1 MPSKASEWWHA
12 RRAESQ
18 YGVQL
23 RKIARHIGEII
34 RGFDLNDQA
43 DANVLRDA
51 LRRYAEMLIPWA
63 RSAARAMVAE
73 VAARSDKQWR
83 TIGKDMGRSFA
94 DVLNG
99 PDIGARYRELQEEQV
114 ILITSIP
121 RDAAEHVHAL
131 VQQGLIE
138 GKRFTELVPEI
149 RRGGDVS
156 ISKANLIARTETG
169 RVVSNLTQARSES
182 VGSEGYQWATMKDAA
197 VRPSHRAME
206 GKFVRWDSPP
216 TIDGLKGHA
225 GSVPNCRC
233 FAIPLLKYE
242 GTYTSPASSRR
253 QSPSIQLAL

>member
-43 DANVLRDA
+43 DAFVLRDA
-51 LRRYAEMLIPWA
+51 LRRYAEMLSPWA

-83 TIGKDMGRSFA
+83 TIGKEMGRSFA

-114 ILITSIP
+114 GLITSIP
-121 RDAAEHVHAL
+121 RDAAERVHEL

-156 ISKANLIARTETG
+156 ISKARLIARTETG
-169 RVVSNLTQARSES
+169 RVVSNLTQARAES
-182 VGSEGYQWATMKDAA
+182 VGGTSYIWRTVKDAQ
-197 VRPSHRAME
+197 VRPSHRAAE
-206 GKFVRWDSPP
+206 GKVFEWNSPP
-216 TIDGLKGHA
+216 TLDGLTGNPGA
-225 GSVPNCRC
+225 VPNCRC
-233 FAIPLLKYE
+233 FAEPILSMDLA
-242 GTYTSPASSRR
+242 GRR
-253 QSPSIQLAL
+253 PRFMAEAA

>member
-18 YGVQL
+18 YGAQL

-43 DANVLRDA
+43 DAFVLRDA
-51 LRRYAEMLIPWA
+51 LRRYAEMLTPWA

-83 TIGKDMGRSFA
+83 TIGKEMGRSFA

-114 ILITSIP
+114 NLITSIP
-121 RDAAEHVHAL
+121 RDAAERVHAL

-138 GKRFTELVPEI
+138 GKRFTDLVPEI

-156 ISKANLIARTETG
+156 VSKANLIARTETG
-169 RVVSNLTQARSES
+169 RVVTNLAQARSES
-182 VGSEGYQWATMKDAA
+182 VGSEGYIWRDVGDAQ

-206 GKFVRWDSPP
+206 GKFVPWNQPP
-216 TIDGLKGHA
+216 TLDGLTGHA
-225 GSVPNCRC
+225 GALPNCRC
-233 FAIPLLKYE
+233 FCEPVIPMPGE
-242 GTYTSPASSRR
+242 PARPR
-253 QSPSIQLAL
+253 FMAGAA

>member
-43 DANVLRDA
+43 DAFVLRDA
-51 LRRYAEMLIPWA
+51 LRRYAEMLTPWA

-73 VAARSDKQWR
+73 VAARSNKQWR
-83 TIGKDMGRSFA
+83 KIGSEMGRSFA

-99 PDIGARYRELQEEQV
+99 PDIGARYHQLQEEQV
-114 ILITSIP
+114 NLITSIP
-121 RDAAEHVHAL
+121 RDAAERVHEL

-149 RRGGDVS
+149 RRGGEVS
-156 ISKANLIARTETG
+156 VSKASLIARTETG
-169 RVVSNLTQARSES
+169 RVVSNLTQARAES
-182 VGSEGYQWATMKDAA
+182 VGSSGYVWRTVKDAQ
-197 VRPSHRAME
+197 VRPSHRSME
-206 GKFVRWDSPP
+206 GQFVRWDQPP
-216 TIDGLKGHA
+216 TLDGLKGHA
-225 GSVPNCRC
+225 GAVPNCRC
-233 FAIPLLKYE
+233 FAEPSIPMDL
-242 GTYTSPASSRR
+242 SPARPR
-253 QSPSIQLAL
+253 FMAEAA